1 MYYYFSKKGKKEG
14 TVEVQE
20 ARIEIVP
27 TFLDYIKVGKVG
39 RVGRVGKVGKV
50 GKVRGF

>member
-1 MYYYFSKKGKKEG
+1 MNFKISFKLCIIITCDCFSKKGKKEG

-27 TFLDYIKVGKVG
+27 TFLDYIKVGKV
-39 RVGRVGKVGKV
+39 
-50 GKVRGF
+50 RGF